1 MVYLGKTVFLAKHHF
16 GLLQVKYQKIE
27 LQEHHDAA
35 RQDRAKELQDEVLAL
50 RRDIKRLQV
59 ENDDYQAR

>member
-1 MVYLGKTVFLAKHHF
+1 MYSGKTVFSAKRDF

-35 RQDRAKELQDEVLAL
+35 RQDRAKELQDEVFAL